1 MSILS
6 STDSGKNK
14 RITPLTLTEDL
25 ELGFYRIASDIYYYI
40 DKSNYVWGQYILQ
53 RNDEYFVNFEISC
66 KKIRIPVKSFYEVK
80 LFIDYWKSQDPVQ
93 TAQLLRQIIQESL
106 FNGYVYTE

>member
-14 RITPLTLTEDL
+14 RITPLALTEDL
-25 ELGFYRIASDIYYYI
+25 ELQFCRIGKDMYYYI
-40 DKSNYVWGQYILQ
+40 DQSNYIWGQYILQ
-53 RNDEYFVNFEISC
+53 RNNEYFINFEISH
-66 KKIRIPVKSFYEVK
+66 KTIRIPVNTFYKLK

-106 FNGYVYTE
+106 FDGYVYTG

>member
-14 RITPLTLTEDL
+14 RITPLVLTEDL
-25 ELGFYRIASDIYYYI
+25 KLQFCRICNDMYYYI
-40 DKSNYVWGQYILQ
+40 DESNYIWSQYILQ
-53 RNDEYFVNFEISC
+53 RNNEYFVNFEISR
-66 KKIRIPVKSFYEVK
+66 KTIRIPVKSFYEVK

-93 TAQLLRQIIQESL
+93 TAQLLRQIIQESI
-106 FNGYVYTE
+106 FNGYVYTG